1 MKVVVLSKEPHL
13 LAGSGVTSTGGFGG
27 SYNYGSGSWDYSGGY
42 GLEDDGDDL

>member
-27 SYNYGSGSWDYSGGY
+27 YNSEGTDYIGGGY
-42 GLEDDGDDL
+42 GLSDGGDL